1 MKVSWFYRKKKQ
13 FRRWRDLLRNAG
25 CMRPANKKHKLDH
38 KNAIWSTH
46 CSSFAPS
53 HVHPLKYNMKPH
65 TVSKEVGFPLQ
76 NFQVFVPIWSF
87 PGIGVPPNHP
97 FLWDVPPNILAPP
110 IFLHYFMMSCHPK
123 SRPSARPGS
132 CGKLS
137 STVASSNISK
147 GGGSGATSETARNH
161 GKITAGS
168 REEREFRLVEIRGTN
183 DQQRDW

>member
-1 MKVSWFYRKKKQ
+1 MLDVWDLQTKSTSWTIKMPSDQFIVVHLLLHMCTREIQHETPYSFQRGWISSSKFPSLRSNMEFSWYRGSPESSI
-13 FRRWRDLLRNAG
+13 FMG
-25 CMRPANKKHKLDH
+25 
-38 KNAIWSTH
+38 
-46 CSSFAPS
+46 CSS
-53 HVHPLKYNMKPH
+53 KYFGTPY
-65 TVSKEVGFPLQ
+65 
-76 NFQVFVPIWSF
+76 I
-87 PGIGVPPNHP
+87 
-97 FLWDVPPNILAPP
+97 
-110 IFLHYFMMSCHPK
+110 LHYFMMSCHPK